1 MGVET
6 VLLAFGVLLGVGS
19 GTGTLGAGGNTAVG
33 VVGLAVAGARNLV
46 ADSDTAAVTGVTYGR
61 RQVRPDK

>member
-1 MGVET
+1 VGVKT
-6 VLLAFGVLLGVGS
+6 VLLAFGVLLGVFR

-33 VVGLAVAGARNLV
+33 VVGLALAGARNLV
-46 ADSDTAAVTGVTYGR
+46 AESDTAAVTGVTYGR